1 MFVSA
6 IAAFSIVPFVRRT
19 TAATP
24 TVAQSCA
31 GRVNFRYDQPAVPSV
46 GTRISVRTSCGPS
59 EVSKTPRKNSTAAM
73 VRLPSRRLYDEL
85 RVERRQ
91 HGREV

>member
-1 MFVSA
+1 
-6 IAAFSIVPFVRRT
+6 
-19 TAATP
+19 
-24 TVAQSCA
+24 
-31 GRVNFRYDQPAVPSV
+31 VPSV

-73 VRLPSRRLYDEL
+73 VRLPPRRLYDEL